1 MGKLKKELRSKDEEL
16 LEMKRNV
23 MQWEKKYYDDVE
35 RKRSDK
41 EIEEDSKSVKYQIQ
55 RITVFSQ
62 NRLDSRDLRIR
73 HLEESS
79 DKAERMMEESQ
90 NENEKYR
97 SALREQKNKTA
108 ALEQKSVV

>member
-1 MGKLKKELRSKDEEL
+1 M
-16 LEMKRNV
+16 
-23 MQWEKKYYDDVE
+23 Y
-35 RKRSDK
+35 
-41 EIEEDSKSVKYQIQ
+41 
-55 RITVFSQ
+55 F
-62 NRLDSRDLRIR
+62 RDLRIR